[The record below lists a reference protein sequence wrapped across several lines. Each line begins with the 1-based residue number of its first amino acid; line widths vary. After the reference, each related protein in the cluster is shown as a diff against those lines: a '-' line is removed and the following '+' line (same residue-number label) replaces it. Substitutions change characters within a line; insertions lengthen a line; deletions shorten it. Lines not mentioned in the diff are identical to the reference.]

1 MCPGAMAMEA
11 ANEDI
16 VHLNS
21 DLLLLACDSK
31 SGRHILKLL
40 GAQSNVIRRIA
51 AAKSA
56 AIGTAIR
63 CGVPLVSFSP
73 RLDDLLIPSTSISR
87 GVGKQEVPEP
97 LRHLTVQTFH
107 VAQRLALIDR
117 TVAQLHFGFTPRA
130 SEVFRNLS
138 AKRILQLSEGHGVLL
153 RLRAAAKPLVW
164 DGLFIGERCQGP
176 RAFRISQHSG
186 RQNLGNE

>member
-1 MCPGAMAMEA
+1 MEA

-21 DLLLLACDSK
+21 DLLLLVCDSK
-31 SGRHILKLL
+31 SGQHILKLL
-40 GAQSNVIRRIA
+40 GAQPNVIRRIA

-63 CGVPLVSFSP
+63 CGVPLVTFAP
-73 RLDDLLIPSTSISR
+73 RLDDLLIPSASISR
-87 GVGKQEVPEP
+87 GAGKQDVPEP
-97 LRHLTVQTFH
+97 LRHLTAKAFH

-138 AKRILQLSEGHGVLL
+138 ANRILQLSEGYGVLL

-164 DGLFIGERCQGP
+164 DRLFIGDRCQGP
-176 RAFRISQHSG
+176 RAFRISQQSG
-186 RQNLGNE
+186 LLNLGND